1 MTWIRMYALLV
12 RASIR
17 SRMQYKFNFWFSTLM
32 AAIISVV
39 EFLMLAV
46 ILLRFGHIKGWTLAE
61 AGYLYAVLSLSK
73 AIYRMFAS
81 DVHHL
86 EKYLVTGTLDGLLLR
101 PIPILL
107 ALMSQNFSIRLG
119 EVVQGTAI
127 LSICI
132 GTLMQ
137 QGQITWTAVP
147 LTLIVILSGA
157 VLLFAIGLLTASFG
171 FWITR
176 IEELQNITEDAART
190 AAQYPMS
197 IYPSWLQGLL
207 LSIIPVGFANY
218 VPSLYI
224 LRNSYG
230 IWLIGLSV
238 LIAAGLFAL
247 ALRVW
252 RIGLARYQSTGS

>member
-46 ILLRFGHIKGWTLAE
+46 ILLKFGHIKGWTLAE

-127 LSICI
+127 L
-132 GTLMQ
+132 
-137 QGQITWTAVP
+137 AY
-147 LTLIVILSGA
+147 
-157 VLLFAIGLLTASFG
+157 AS
-171 FWITR
+171 
-176 IEELQNITEDAART
+176 AR
-190 AAQYPMS
+190 
-197 IYPSWLQGLL
+197 
-207 LSIIPVGFANY
+207 
-218 VPSLYI
+218 
-224 LRNSYG
+224 
-230 IWLIGLSV
+230 
-238 LIAAGLFAL
+238 
-247 ALRVW
+247 
-252 RIGLARYQSTGS
+252 